1 MQTLEDNSILDGLLS
16 DLVLPAIYQKQPV
29 WRERGMTLLG
39 LMCLI
44 SKVQHREEL
53 SGIFR

>member
-1 MQTLEDNSILDGLLS
+1 LEDNSILDGLLS

-44 SKVQHREEL
+44 SKVIIEVL
-53 SGIFR
+53 VDLL